1 MDSRLELPAPQPPLP
16 RERSLW
22 RAALASVRRSVL
34 AGLMLVLPFFITG
47 WIVYWLYTLI
57 ETYVIGPAA
66 RVVTRVVEGRPEVE
80 VPEWFST
87 YAAPPIGVLCIL
99 ALLYFIGLF
108 ARVRIDHVLDA
119 ILLRVPIIT
128 SIHKAVRQLF
138 KVLSGSTEL
147 SRFQRVV
154 LVKFP
159 HPGMKVPGFVTA
171 ATRDITTGK
180 TILCIYVPTT
190 PVPTSGYMLLVPEEE
205 VTELDWDLE
214 CTIQAVV
221 SFGIT
226 APPTVQYFATDTTLP
241 NTSSHSQQDGTR

>member
-1 MDSRLELPAPQPPLP
+1 MESRQEALPPQPLP
-16 RERSLW
+16 HERSLW
-22 RAALASVRRSVL
+22 RRTLGSIRRSII

-57 ETYVIGPAA
+57 ETYIIAPAA
-66 RVVTRVVEGRPEVE
+66 QVVTRVVEGRPEVQ

-87 YAAPPIGVLCIL
+87 YAAPPIGVLCIVV
-99 ALLYFIGLF
+99 LLYLIGLF
-108 ARVRIDHVLDA
+108 ARAKIDHVLDA

-138 KVLSGSTEL
+138 KVLGGSTEL

-171 ATRDITTGK
+171 STRDVATGK
-180 TILCIYVPTT
+180 AILCVYVPTT

-205 VTELDWDLE
+205 ISELDWDLE
-214 CTIQAVV
+214 STIQAVV

-226 APPTVQYFATDTTLP
+226 APPQIRYFADSANP
-241 NTSSHSQQDGTR
+241 RNDSRAGQESS